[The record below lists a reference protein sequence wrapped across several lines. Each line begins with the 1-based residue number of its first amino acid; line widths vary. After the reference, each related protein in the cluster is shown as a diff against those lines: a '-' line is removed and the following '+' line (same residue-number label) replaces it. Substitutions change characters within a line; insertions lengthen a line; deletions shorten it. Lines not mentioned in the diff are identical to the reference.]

1 MSDFPPD
8 EASEELWGAP
18 DFEGRTH
25 ARPLPDWF
33 SGSKSLLPACRDWRE
48 PAGLLDEVVVFASAW
63 FNRPMTGRG
72 IDMKWPDVGFYLD
85 RSWSA
90 AVLVCSPGFRPP
102 FAQRPKGQ
110 IVVDPWPDLSAPR
123 DPSQVPSSSA
133 MAARTSVRGP
143 PRGDR
148 LRRGPRPHRDHARWL
163 VRPAGAPAV
172 IRDPSGQAR
181 VTARRRSSGGK
192 PEALCA
198 TCPMSP
204 WSRLQTDVEANPT
217 ERGERGGQHH
227 DESVRV
233 EGHRDDGLPGSQD
246 GFRLGLR
253 TAIRE

>member
-102 FAQRPKGQ
+102 FAQRPKGARSWS
-110 IVVDPWPDLSAPR
+110 IR
-123 DPSQVPSSSA
+123 G
-133 MAARTSVRGP
+133 RTSVLHET
-143 PRGDR
+143 PRKF
-148 LRRGPRPHRDHARWL
+148 LRALRWL
-163 VRPAGAPAV
+163 L
-172 IRDPSGQAR
+172 GQASEGR
-181 VTARRRSSGGK
+181 
-192 PEALCA
+192 
-198 TCPMSP
+198 
-204 WSRLQTDVEANPT
+204 
-217 ERGERGGQHH
+217 
-227 DESVRV
+227 RV
-233 EGHRDDGLPGSQD
+233 EIGCAGGHGRTGTTLAGLFVLQGLPP
-246 GFRLGLR
+246 
-253 TAIRE
+253 